1 MTDDTTAGLPALKA
15 TYSTVAAAEIA
26 RAVEETYALG
36 AVAFCE
42 LIRRG
47 FNDVYEVR
55 FESGGRC
62 VARLAGLRA
71 RGPCNSAYE
80 GALLAHLQSEGV
92 AVGAALPNAEGALW
106 RVFAAPEGARTLMLF
121 RWLDGAPPRANLDD
135 VALMGRGL
143 ALIHTA
149 GPTYGGPPS
158 RYGYS
163 LEALRGGGLARLLAA
178 PTMDEAARASI
189 SGLMT
194 RLDGRLAQAG
204 ALTQVTCH
212 GDCHGGNTFMA
223 AGADGVRVAGFFDFD
238 DAGPGPLA
246 FDLAVY
252 LWAHLQQTGGAVPQ
266 ARSLAAWEAFIT
278 GYRTAREIPPADFA
292 AIASFVSFRHLWF
305 MGEYA
310 SRVSEWG
317 MTALSP
323 AWIAKQVELLEA
335 WETLETPPV

>member
-1 MTDDTTAGLPALKA
+1 MTDQATAALHALKA
-15 TYSTVAAAEIA
+15 IYSTVAATEIA
-26 RAVEETYALG
+26 RVIQETYPLG

-47 FNDVYEVR
+47 FNDVYDVR
-55 FESGGRC
+55 FESGQRC
-62 VARLAGLRA
+62 AARLAGLRA
-71 RGPCNSAYE
+71 RGPANSAYE
-80 GALLAHLQSEGV
+80 GALLAHLQTAGV
-92 AVGAALPNAEGALW
+92 AVGAAIPNAEGALW
-106 RVFAAPEGARTLMLF
+106 RDFEAPEGARTLMLF
-121 RWLDGAPPRANLDD
+121 QWLDGAPPRANLDD

-143 ALIHTA
+143 GQIHEA
-149 GPTYGGPPS
+149 AETYAGPPS
-158 RYGYS
+158 QYAYS
-163 LEALRGGGLARLLAA
+163 LEALRSGGLARLLAA
-178 PTMDEAARASI
+178 PTMDDAARS
-189 SGLMT
+189 SVTGLMT
-194 RLDGRLAQAG
+194 RLDLRLARVTE
-204 ALTQVTCH
+204 LRQVTCH

-223 AGADGVRVAGFFDFD
+223 SGADGVRVAGFFDFD

-246 FDLAVY
+246 YDLAVY

-317 MTALSP
+317 MVTLSP
-323 AWIAKQVELLEA
+323 DWIARQIELLA
-335 WETLETPPV
+335 SWETLETPPA